1 MMKSKMI
8 VRLLRVLLTM
18 LGAGLGAGVAAL
30 LLPLLLRQWPEL
42 AAARWFPP
50 ALYAGLI
57 LLMATVLFAFSRAM
71 SERLVKWADSLTRR
85 WDSMPTRQILLT
97 TVGLV
102 LGLATAALATQLILS
117 AGSTFLSITFSAIVY
132 LLLGYVG
139 MQLGYRR
146 YRGGQRVSRRER
158 RRLRQGDEESLL
170 EEAVD
175 MLEAEEE
182 EALPPPLPRK
192 LLDTSVLI
200 DGRVLDILKA
210 GFLEGDIVVARF
222 VLGELQHIADS
233 ADAMRRARGRR
244 GLDILA
250 RMQKEVSVVI
260 DDTDYPDTPE
270 VDVKLLKLCRDK
282 GGVVVTND
290 YNLNKVASV
299 SGIRVLNVNDLSN
312 ALKPMLMA
320 GEELR
325 VQVVREGKEPGQ
337 GVSYLDD
344 GTMIVI
350 EGGRRALGETT
361 TIVVNTV
368 LQTSAGRMIFARLK
382 APEAAP
388 AATGAAPA
396 M

>member
-18 LGAGLGAGVAAL
+18 LGAGLGAGVAA
-30 LLPLLLRQWPEL
+30 LLLRQWPEL

>member
-18 LGAGLGAGVAAL
+18 LGAGLGAGVAA
-30 LLPLLLRQWPEL
+30 LLLRQWPEL

-170 EEAVD
+170 EEAGD
-175 MLEAEEE
+175 TRAAEP
-182 EALPPPLPRK
+182 ADPPPPPLPRK